1 MPEFDIDINFN
12 VETGQLEEAKISLNE
27 LVTGAEEV
35 SEAAE
40 DIDSSNIEDLGTS
53 ADTAS
58 SSTDDLSNSL
68 ENVDSSS
75 LDEASS
81 NAEDLS
87 ESLNDATNS
96 ADDLSS
102 SMGVLEGGMLISVG
116 QQIQGISSSSE
127 SMAQDMDNAAISIG
141 QLATNA
147 GIAEPQMT
155 DLIAN
160 ISNATFPKDEAM
172 AYVDALNQMGVSA
185 DQLGDSATNM
195 DKINDATQMGYT
207 NVLGLTQ
214 GLRSM
219 GIEANQ
225 LPSAFNAI
233 AYAEANVN
241 GGAQTLSTVLK
252 RQASTINEYGLSV
265 DQTVL
270 IMNKLSE
277 SGVSVSKMGS
287 ALSNVLKEN
296 NGDIQAIEQSLGM
309 EAGALANASDV
320 TGQYEGN
327 LQALANQEAEHKTIT
342 QQFGAA
348 WDDVAL
354 KMGGV
359 LSPMASIMGFIGQVG
374 SFGMTIK
381 GLKELAT
388 TMGGA
393 RAAIDT
399 IRNSESI
406 WIGVKTVLAGI
417 MGTETAVEEANSIAK
432 EANAAATATETV
444 ANEASLGAKIAATA
458 SNWALAISE
467 SAVLLPL
474 LLVVG
479 AVLAVAGVLWYLYN
493 NNETV
498 RASIDGLI
506 GTLWGFIGVIANVA
520 QQVWDYLVGLWN
532 NLVQWF
538 MDLQA
543 MTPLQILQL
552 ITSVI
557 ANLNPLAGLVNNV
570 LGNVLSV
577 FITQATSWITN
588 TVSKA
593 SKLVTDVYN
602 KLRDLPNKVTS
613 AVSGISNA
621 LTKPFTQ
628 AWDTISGIYNDIKE
642 GIEWI
647 GNNMPSFGFTGTE
660 SFGYTPSFGFDG
672 TLNESFSNGDI
683 NKTVINN
690 NNTFDFNGIIDKE
703 AGEYIVEQVNDY
715 IVRESLLRGD
725 V

>member
-58 SSTDDLSNSL
+58 SSTDDLSDSL

-81 NAEDLS
+81 NAEELS

-102 SMGVLEGGMLISVG
+102 SMGVLEGGMLLSVG

-147 GIAEPQMT
+147 GMAEPQMT

-296 NGDIQAIEQSLGM
+296 NGDIQAIEQSLDM

-348 WDDVAL
+348 WDDVTL
-354 KMGGV
+354 KMSGV

-406 WIGVKTVLAGI
+406 WIGVKTVLAGV
-417 MGTETAVEEANSIAK
+417 MGTETAVEEANAIAK

-552 ITSVI
+552 VTSVI
-557 ANLNPLAGLVNNV
+557 ANLNPLSGLVNNV

-593 SKLVTDVYN
+593 SKLVTDVHN

-613 AVSGISNA
+613 AVSGVSNA

-660 SFGYTPSFGFDG
+660 SFGYTPSFEFDG
-672 TLNESFSNGDI
+672 TLNESFSNGDM